1 MSAAAAAGGGPGR
14 RRGGGGSPAG
24 RRAAGGRRRR
34 ALRSLGS
41 LAGRLL
47 RTWARLAGGRGR
59 RRAAPED
66 DEGGFRGGG
75 PGGER
80 RRRRPGGAAAAA
92 AAGGSG
98 SGGERPPGAQG
109 LRNHGNTCFMNAVV
123 QCLSNTAP
131 LAEFLAL
138 GRYRARGARAEV
150 THRLAA
156 LVRAL
161 WTRDYTPQLSA
172 EFKNIVSKH
181 SSQFR
186 GNAQHDALEFLL
198 WLLDRM
204 HEDLGAASPAQQ
216 SRVPEEPGEDG
227 SGGAGS
233 SPPATQHPRGQSFVQ
248 SHFQAQYRS
257 SLTCPHCLKQS
268 NTFDPF
274 LCISLPIPLRQ
285 TRALNVTLVLQCER
299 RRFVRVGL
307 AVPLRGTVAEL
318 REMVAREGRV
328 PPEQVILAEVSPR
341 GFLRSLGDAEA
352 LAAAGE
358 AAPLYAF
365 QPPPAGR
372 AGCPRSLPAS
382 PGAAQPEGQ
391 RLSPA
396 AARSSDCLHR
406 GAGGR
411 ILLLLCNTAGA
422 GPRLARFGPPLV
434 LREERGVSWE
444 QLQQNILAQL
454 RALLRGEVRAQG
466 TGALFRIRLAGG
478 SAPCAYLSPEDP
490 RPLCHPAVDRALQ
503 LSGAGGPPHV
513 KLTVEWDMSTKERLF
528 GNIQEEVVQDAES
541 VQLQQQVHR
550 QQHSCTLDECFQ
562 LYTKEEQLA
571 PDDAW
576 RCPHCKVPQQG
587 TVKLSLWTLPDIL
600 IIHLKRFRQV
610 AEHRHK
616 LTTLVRFPLRGL
628 DMAPHVAQRG
638 QAGGQLLGRWAPW
651 QPPLCLPPSCPRD
664 YLYDLYAV
672 CNHHGSMQGGHYTAY
687 CCNALDGRWYSYDD
701 SRVEGVQE
709 AEVSTRSAYILFY
722 QRRNAVPAW
731 SAGSSVRGSTA
742 SSLSGHWLARLG
754 GSTRDTVASRP
765 SAAPPS
771 PPGSPE
777 AAAAPEK
784 GGFEARP
791 SVRGLQGRSLSV
803 KLSPAGAGAGAR
815 PSAVPPR
822 WSFAGKERGRPGGP
836 GELVAYLESGRR
848 PRCTRRSLLPLGAAG
863 ESGPGPPPA
872 AAAAAAAGPPKQP
885 GKGREEPGT
894 PRAPRWPLRVPV
906 LRRAAS
912 AGAEGSLRLPPK
924 SQSSPGRSGE
934 GAGGLRRPGLPQ
946 PEGKAG
952 VPPAPLTPGPAALA
966 RSQSSASLPPRPE
979 RGLRRSASLGRGTGG
994 PPLPARGPPG
1004 ATLQRGRQPTGSLR
1018 RPAVP
1023 ESSF

>member
-1 MSAAAAAGGGPGR
+1 MSFN
-14 RRGGGGSPAG
+14 RGC
-24 RRAAGGRRRR
+24 RAS
-34 ALRSLGS
+34 LRVKPPSL
-41 LAGRLL
+41 
-47 RTWARLAGGRGR
+47 
-59 RRAAPED
+59 E
-66 DEGGFRGGG
+66 
-75 PGGER
+75 
-80 RRRRPGGAAAAA
+80 
-92 AAGGSG
+92 
-98 SGGERPPGAQG
+98 G

-216 SRVPEEPGEDG
+216 TRVPEEPGEDG
-227 SGGAGS
+227 SGGASG
-233 SPPATQHPRGQSFVQ
+233 SPPPGQHPRGQSFVQ

-299 RRFVRVGL
+299 WRFVRVGL
-307 AVPLRGTVAEL
+307 AVPLLGTVAEL
-318 REMVAREGRV
+318 REMVAREGHI

-341 GFLRSLGDAEA
+341 GFLRSLGDAEE
-352 LAAAGE
+352 LGAAGE
-358 AAPLYAF
+358 GAPLYAF
-365 QPPPAGR
+365 QPPPAR
-372 AGCPRSLPAS
+372 HAGCPRSLPAS

-391 RLSPA
+391 RLLPA
-396 AARSSDCLHR
+396 AARSSDCLHH

-411 ILLLLCNTAGA
+411 ILLLLCNAAGT
-422 GPRLARFGPPLV
+422 GPQLARFGPPLV
-434 LREERGVSWE
+434 LQEERGVSWE
-444 QLQQNILAQL
+444 QLQQSILAQL

-466 TGALFRIRLAGG
+466 AGALFRIRLAGG
-478 SAPCAYLSPEDP
+478 SAPCAYLSPQDP

-513 KLTVEWDMSTKERLF
+513 KLTVEWDVSTKERLF

-541 VQLQQQVHR
+541 VRLQQQVHR

-576 RCPHCKVPQQG
+576 RCPHCKVLQQG

-638 QAGGQLLGRWAPW
+638 QASGQLLGRWAPW

-722 QRRNAVPAW
+722 QRRNAAPAW
-731 SAGSSVRGSTA
+731 SAGSSVRGSTS
-742 SSLSGHWLARLG
+742 SSLSDHWLARLA
-754 GSTRDTVASRP
+754 GSTRDTVATQG
-765 SAAPPS
+765 S
-771 PPGSPE
+771 PPGTPD
-777 AAAAPEK
+777 ATTALEK
-784 GGFEARP
+784 DPPTSYFSHCRWL
-791 SVRGLQGRSLSV
+791 RGQTL
-803 KLSPAGAGAGAR
+803 GA
-815 PSAVPPR
+815 
-822 WSFAGKERGRPGGP
+822 GRPGP
-836 GELVAYLESGRR
+836 QPQCQALAHH
-848 PRCTRRSLLPLGAAG
+848 
-863 ESGPGPPPA
+863 GPPP
-872 AAAAAAAGPPKQP
+872 GP
-885 GKGREEPGT
+885 KGQEEPGT
-894 PRAPRWPLRVPV
+894 PPRPPPAPPCARAAASRQHRCRGVPAPAPQKPEQPRAERGGDWGAPPPWAATARGGTRVSPWHDCPLARRPWHARRVRPACPPAPR
-906 LRRAAS
+906 
-912 AGAEGSLRLPPK
+912 GACGAQPRWVGVRGDLPC
-924 SQSSPGRSGE
+924 
-934 GAGGLRRPGLPQ
+934 LP
-946 PEGKAG
+946 G
-952 VPPAPLTPGPAALA
+952 VPPGPHC
-966 RSQSSASLPPRPE
+966 S
-979 RGLRRSASLGRGTGG
+979 G
-994 PPLPARGPPG
+994 
-1004 ATLQRGRQPTGSLR
+1004 GRQPTGSLCS
-1018 RPAVP
+1018 PAVP